1 MSTATGTRKRRRSKK
16 NDAPAKPN
24 LFAAAGEKEKEEPKK
39 EKGTVFHLPKD
50 LDSEGKLTVDT
61 ARLHDAVE
69 EVAEAV
75 ADEKAA
81 KNRGNAA
88 KGLLGKHALCRYTRE
103 MAKLAVLPPGPITL
117 VNHEGAGVTYVVQD
131 KSQQNSLD
139 EKQIELLKKQLGPTL
154 AAKIVVSRELFFF
167 NVKTLDEKAAGEAA
181 EGENVGKVVF
191 EIVSEAIMACDKL
204 SDEQK
209 TAVIGKKTKNY
220 LAENTLQRIPELVG
234 ANAAKIQLFL
244 ETVGSAIVRYIK
256 P

>member
-16 NDAPAKPN
+16 NTDAPTTN
-24 LFAAAGEKEKEEPKK
+24 LFTAAGEKEKEEPKK
-39 EKGTVFHLPKD
+39 PKGTVFHLPKD
-50 LDSEGKLTVDT
+50 LDSEGKLTAEA

-69 EVAEAV
+69 EVAEAI
-75 ADEKAA
+75 AEEKAA

-88 KGLLGKHALCRYTRE
+88 KGVLGKHALCRYTRE

-131 KSQQNSLD
+131 KSQQNNLD
-139 EKQIELLKKQLGPTL
+139 DKQIELLKKQLGPEL
-154 AAKIVVSRELFFF
+154 AAKVVVPRELFYF
-167 NVKTLDEKAAGEAA
+167 NVKALNEKAAGEAA
-181 EGENVGKVVF
+181 EGEKVSEVVF
-191 EIVSEAIMACDKL
+191 QIVSEAIMGSNKL